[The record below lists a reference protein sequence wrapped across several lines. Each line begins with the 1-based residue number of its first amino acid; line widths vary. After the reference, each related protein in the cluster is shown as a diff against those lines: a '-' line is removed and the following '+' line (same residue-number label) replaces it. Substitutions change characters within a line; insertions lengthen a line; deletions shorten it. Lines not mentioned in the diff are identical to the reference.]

1 MYEIVLEYTLIIS
14 WRYQYMSTRIGIV
27 LDDETYKKYKEYL
40 FKNNKTIQK
49 DLEEVIKKKLQNN
62 EQ

>member
-1 MYEIVLEYTLIIS
+1 
-14 WRYQYMSTRIGIV
+14 MSTRIGIV